1 MGQGWRA
8 MPLPTIP
15 PPISCEALVSPF
27 PMWKG
32 DLGRD
37 AKMFTDHAAQELKE
51 KRFPLTGLG
60 QFPYFPKNSSAGRL
74 VLAIPQ
80 MC

>member
-1 MGQGWRA
+1 
-8 MPLPTIP
+8 
-15 PPISCEALVSPF
+15 
-27 PMWKG
+27 MWKG